1 MTRDHRY
8 KIAKNL
14 ILGGYM
20 KTMQELYDA
29 VPKSVIAKDMGT
41 NLARLNKM
49 IEDASLYT
57 FVDMIKIAALIEVD
71 EMAIM
76 TLVYNQYAADKKSRK
91 KR

>member
-1 MTRDHRY
+1 
-8 KIAKNL
+8 
-14 ILGGYM
+14 M